1 MLVITY
7 SVNEYEPDKLLK
19 IISGINSKS
28 DDDIDFDIII
38 DSAGDSI
45 TIEWDGSG
53 CDKIWSISNIELL
66 ATNEISD
73 DDKTFKN
80 LFEE

>member
-19 IISGINSKS
+19 IISAINSKS

-38 DSAGDSI
+38 DSEYEPINVFCNGD
-45 TIEWDGSG
+45 G
-53 CDKIWSISNIELL
+53 CDKIWSI
-66 ATNEISD
+66 TNGET
-73 DDKTFKN
+73 TF
-80 LFEE
+80 ESR

>member
-1 MLVITY
+1 MKQKKMLIITY

-38 DSAGDSI
+38 DSEHEPINVFWNG
-45 TIEWDGSG
+45 DGS
-53 CDKIWSISNIELL
+53 DKIWSI
-66 ATNEISD
+66 TNGET
-73 DDKTFKN
+73 TF
-80 LFEE
+80 ESR

>member
-19 IISGINSKS
+19 IISAINSKS

-38 DSAGDSI
+38 DSEHEPINVFWNGD
-45 TIEWDGSG
+45 G
-53 CDKIWSISNIELL
+53 CDKIWSI
-66 ATNEISD
+66 TNGET
-73 DDKTFKN
+73 TF
-80 LFEE
+80 EGR

>member
-19 IISGINSKS
+19 IISAINSKS

-38 DSAGDSI
+38 DSEHEPINVFWNGD
-45 TIEWDGSG
+45 G
-53 CDKIWSISNIELL
+53 CDRIWSI
-66 ATNEISD
+66 TNGET
-73 DDKTFKN
+73 TF
-80 LFEE
+80 ESR

>member
-19 IISGINSKS
+19 IISAINSKS

-38 DSAGDSI
+38 DSEHEPINVFWNGD
-45 TIEWDGSG
+45 G
-53 CDKIWSISNIELL
+53 CDKIWSI
-66 ATNEISD
+66 TNGET
-73 DDKTFKN
+73 TF
-80 LFEE
+80 ESR

>member
-19 IISGINSKS
+19 IISAINSKS

-38 DSAGDSI
+38 DSEHEPVNVFWNGD
-45 TIEWDGSG
+45 G
-53 CDKIWSISNIELL
+53 CDKIWSI
-66 ATNEISD
+66 TNGET
-73 DDKTFKN
+73 TF
-80 LFEE
+80 ESR

>member
-19 IISGINSKS
+19 IISAINSKS

-38 DSAGDSI
+38 DSEHEPINIFWNGD
-45 TIEWDGSG
+45 G
-53 CDKIWSISNIELL
+53 CDKIWSI
-66 ATNEISD
+66 TNGET
-73 DDKTFKN
+73 TF
-80 LFEE
+80 ESR

>member
-19 IISGINSKS
+19 IISAINSKS

-38 DSAGDSI
+38 DSEHEPINVFWNGDV
-45 TIEWDGSG
+45 
-53 CDKIWSISNIELL
+53 CDKIWSI
-66 ATNEISD
+66 TNGET
-73 DDKTFKN
+73 TF
-80 LFEE
+80 ESR

>member
-19 IISGINSKS
+19 IVSAINSKS

-38 DSAGDSI
+38 DSEHEPINVFWNGD
-45 TIEWDGSG
+45 G
-53 CDKIWSISNIELL
+53 CDKIWSI
-66 ATNEISD
+66 TNGET
-73 DDKTFKN
+73 TF
-80 LFEE
+80 ESR

>member
-19 IISGINSKS
+19 IISAINSKS

-38 DSAGDSI
+38 DSEHEPINVFWNGD
-45 TIEWDGSG
+45 G
-53 CDKIWSISNIELL
+53 CDKIWSI
-66 ATNEISD
+66 TNDET
-73 DDKTFKN
+73 TF
-80 LFEE
+80 ESR